1 MQIYIKTL
9 RNTISL
15 HVDPT
20 YSISKLKK
28 ILCDRQG
35 IPITEQRLIYAG
47 KQLEDIKTLA
57 YYAIQRESTLYLM
70 TRLRGGAGE
79 PLITF
84 YGDFSFTIS
93 SAGLLTAQVG
103 GTYSVGTPTRT
114 NFILKNRLTDETTE
128 SVPGVDGSYENDYS
142 GEGTFRITFT
152 VTVTDIGFVTYFK
165 QLIRYVFYIETVG
178 AQTLAKTSEITKYL
192 FIPNSSSNILMT
204 ENNIKSI
211 TTVDISSQN
220 KSVMLP
226 PITSTV
232 TRGTILHF
240 KVTARTDPYV
250 LQIMP
255 YFSGEVP
262 TVYTFYDTLPT
273 FDSTIDFNTDTAVDT
288 TAILNLDTT
297 NSLISLISNGS
308 SDWKILNYYTDSLSI
323 AVQNSGDPL
332 PASRVEIT
340 SQNVVLYYTDS
351 IETICIFPSIQSYY
365 LIRYLTILNSTASSK
380 TYTIYFSQYESV
392 DGVSSSGI
400 GWCKTNVTVSATSIL
415 SIMFVRTP
423 SGYLILGTA
432 SYSGVSVSSDARGE
446 TAYPL
451 LSKNITFSPA
461 EVGQR
466 DCEVPAEPTLTTG
479 TSKLCIVKGRR
490 NSATTTTTN
499 IYTPVND
506 ASSKIIFNG
515 ANNTSITFNQEY
527 SSALW
532 LSVFY
537 TTTTNILPINFYT
550 GTGPSFTSYPVISGG
565 GGGGG
570 PGDI

>member
-1 MQIYIKTL
+1 MQIYIKTP

-15 HVDPT
+15 QVDPT

-28 ILCDRQG
+28 ILCHRDG
-35 IPITEQRLIYAG
+35 IPISEQRLLFSG
-47 KQLEDIKTLA
+47 KQLEDTKTLA

-70 TRLRGGAGE
+70 TRLRGGAG
-79 PLITF
+79 LSITF
-84 YGDFSFTIS
+84 YGDFSLTLS
-93 SAGLLTAQVG
+93 SAGLLTAQVT
-103 GTYSVGTPTRT
+103 GTYSGGVPDNT
-114 NFILKNRLTDETTE
+114 NFILKNRLTDSTTE
-128 SVPGVDGSYENDYS
+128 SVPGVNGSYENDYS
-142 GEGTFRITFT
+142 GGGTFRITFT

-165 QLIRYVFYIETVG
+165 QLIRYIFYIETVN
-178 AQTLAKTSEITKYL
+178 AQTLATTSEITKYL

-211 TTVDISSQN
+211 TTVNISSGY

-240 KVTARTDPYV
+240 KVTARTAPYV

-255 YFSGEVP
+255 YFSVTVP
-262 TVYTFYDTLPT
+262 TVYTFYNTLPT
-273 FDSTIDFNTDTAVDT
+273 FDSTIDFNTDTAVAT
-288 TAILNLDTT
+288 TVILKLDTT
-297 NSLISLISNGS
+297 NSVISLISNGS
-308 SDWKILNYYTDSLSI
+308 TDWKILNYYTGSLTIS
-323 AVQNSGDPL
+323 VQNSGDAL

-340 SQNVVLYYTDS
+340 SQNIVLNYTDS

-365 LIRYLTILNSTASSK
+365 LIRYLTIVNSTESSVSH
-380 TYTIYFSQYESV
+380 IIFFSQNENV
-392 DGVSSSGI
+392 DGVIANGI
-400 GWCKTNVTVSATSIL
+400 GWCNISFTVSALSIR

-432 SYSGVSVSSDARGE
+432 LYSGVSVSNDPRGE
-446 TAYPL
+446 TAYTL

-461 EVGQR
+461 DVGQR
-466 DCEVPAEPTLTTG
+466 DCEVPAESTLTTG

-515 ANNTSITFNQEY
+515 ANNKKITFNQEY

-550 GTGPSFTSYPVISGG
+550 GTGPDFTSYPVISGG
-565 GGGGG
+565 GGGGFG
-570 PGDI
+570 

>member
-565 GGGGG
+565 GGVGG

>member
-1 MQIYIKTL
+1 
-9 RNTISL
+9 
-15 HVDPT
+15 
-20 YSISKLKK
+20 
-28 ILCDRQG
+28 
-35 IPITEQRLIYAG
+35 
-47 KQLEDIKTLA
+47 
-57 YYAIQRESTLYLM
+57 
-70 TRLRGGAGE
+70 
-79 PLITF
+79 
-84 YGDFSFTIS
+84 
-93 SAGLLTAQVG
+93 
-103 GTYSVGTPTRT
+103 
-114 NFILKNRLTDETTE
+114 
-128 SVPGVDGSYENDYS
+128 
-142 GEGTFRITFT
+142 
-152 VTVTDIGFVTYFK
+152 
-165 QLIRYVFYIETVG
+165 
-178 AQTLAKTSEITKYL
+178 
-192 FIPNSSSNILMT
+192 
-204 ENNIKSI
+204 
-211 TTVDISSQN
+211 
-220 KSVMLP
+220 
-226 PITSTV
+226 
-232 TRGTILHF
+232 
-240 KVTARTDPYV
+240 
-250 LQIMP
+250 
-255 YFSGEVP
+255 
-262 TVYTFYDTLPT
+262 
-273 FDSTIDFNTDTAVDT
+273 
-288 TAILNLDTT
+288 
-297 NSLISLISNGS
+297 
-308 SDWKILNYYTDSLSI
+308 
-323 AVQNSGDPL
+323 
-332 PASRVEIT
+332 VEIT

>member
-1 MQIYIKTL
+1 MQIYIKTP

-15 HVDPT
+15 QVDPT

-28 ILCDRQG
+28 ILCDREG

-47 KQLEDIKTLA
+47 KQLEDTKTLA

-70 TRLRGGAGE
+70 TRLRGGMPASMS
-79 PLITF
+79 ITF
-84 YGDFSFTIS
+84 YGGFSLTLS

-103 GTYSVGTPTRT
+103 GTYSNGLPNRN
-114 NFILKNRLTDETTE
+114 NFILKNRLTDSTTE

-165 QLIRYVFYIETVG
+165 QLIRYIFYIQTVY
-178 AQTLAKTSEITKYL
+178 ADLIPAITPEITKYL

-211 TTVDISSQN
+211 TTVNISSGY

-240 KVTARTDPYV
+240 KVTARSAPYV

-255 YFSGEVP
+255 YFSVTVP

-273 FDSTIDFNTDTAVDT
+273 FDSTLDFNTDTAVAT
-288 TAILNLDTT
+288 SAILKLDTT
-297 NSLISLISNGS
+297 NHVISLISNGS
-308 SDWKILNYYTDSLSI
+308 SDWKILNYYTDSLTI
-323 AVQNSGDPL
+323 TVQNSGDAL
-332 PASRVEIT
+332 PETLVEIT
-340 SQNVVLYYTDS
+340 SQNVVLYYTDL

-365 LIRYLTILNSTASSK
+365 LIRYLTIFNSTATNR
-380 TYTIYFSQYESV
+380 TYTIYFSQFESV

-400 GWCKTNVTVSATSIL
+400 GWCYTSLTLIATSIQ

-423 SGYLILGTA
+423 SGYLILGRTT
-432 SYSGVSVSSDARGE
+432 YSDLTVSSAARGE
-446 TAYPL
+446 TAYSL

-466 DCEVPAEPTLTTG
+466 DYEVPAESTLTTG

-490 NSATTTTTN
+490 NSVTTTTTN

-506 ASSKIIFNG
+506 ASSKIIFDG
-515 ANNTSITFNQEY
+515 ANNKKITFNQTY

-537 TTTTNILPINFYT
+537 TNTTNILPINFYT

-565 GGGGG
+565 GG
-570 PGDI
+570 D

>member
-20 YSISKLKK
+20 YSINKLKK
-28 ILCDRQG
+28 ILCDREG